1 MEWVF
6 DLVVHIV
13 GFALLGALIG
23 KFSLKFNKNL
33 IIVAGIIV
41 SGIFLLIFPIWVEY
55 RLIGYVAKMKS
66 FGIPFC
72 LGVFLGGVI
81 PSLLIINL
89 FQKLSQKTE

>member
-13 GFALLGALIG
+13 GFAFLGALIG

-33 IIVAGIIV
+33 IIVTGIIA
-41 SGIFLLIFPIWVEY
+41 SGVFLLVFSIAGY
-55 RLIGYVAKMKS
+55 KLIGYVVKMKY

-81 PSLLIINL
+81 PSLLVIYL
-89 FQKLSQKTE
+89 SQKLSQKTE